1 MKKTVFDVKSI
12 YPFKEAR
19 MRGYGVITAAF
30 MLILFSAS
38 VSKGG
43 DTMAFKISSPDFKEG
58 DTIPKRFTCEGE
70 DVSPEMHWEGAPSGT
85 KSFSL
90 IVEDPDAPVGTF
102 THWVLYD
109 IPGNLGRL
117 EQGAGR
123 GEGMKNGITDFGRAS
138 YGGPCPPKGHGT
150 HRYFFILRALDVETL
165 GAPQGARKPEVE
177 KRMKGHILGET
188 RLMGVYRR

>member
-1 MKKTVFDVKSI
+1 
-12 YPFKEAR
+12 

-30 MLILFSAS
+30 MLVLFSAS

-70 DVSPEMHWEGAPSGT
+70 DVSPEMHWEGAPSGA

-109 IPGNLGRL
+109 IPGNLVRL
-117 EQGAGR
+117 DR
-123 GEGMKNGITDFGRAS
+123 GEGGAGSSTGIKNGITDFGRAS

-165 GAPQGARKPEVE
+165 GAPQGARKTEVE
-177 KRMKGHILGET
+177 KRMKGHILAET
-188 RLMGVYRR
+188 RLTGVYRR